1 MTTTADSVRD
11 MIQQSILN
19 VRKQGGDLMHPA
31 SASIEALWRDVDAH
45 LKAADLC
52 EVMGEDSQMTSHLDT
67 VNTLW
72 EKIYKARP

>member
-19 VRKQGGDLMHPA
+19 VRKQGGDLLHPT
-31 SASIEALWRDVDAH
+31 SESLEALWTDLDAH

-52 EVMGEDSQMTSHLDT
+52 ELMGEYSQMTNHLDT
-67 VNTLW
+67 INTLW
-72 EKIYKARP
+72 EKIYKAQP